1 MWIKTQGDFIINSEM
16 VKTISATV
24 MGTIIV
30 SYNTP
35 GNFDII
41 ADYDG
46 NVKKAND
53 CLNKLLNALVR
64 DDAVFVVED

>member
-1 MWIKTQGDFIINSEM
+1 MWIKTRDG
-16 VKTISATV
+16 
-24 MGTIIV
+24 IIV
-30 SYNTP
+30 NSNRVKSFMCANGSVFANYDTP

-41 ADYDG
+41 ADYDNNKG
-46 NVKKAND
+46 AEN

>member
-1 MWIKTQGDFIINSEM
+1 MWIKTQDDILVNSNR
-16 VKTISATV
+16 VKSFMYANGSV
-24 MGTIIV
+24 FAN
-30 SYNTP
+30 YDTP

-41 ADYDG
+41 ADYD
-46 NVKKAND
+46 NNKRAES